1 MNELPKPSIAAN
13 PLKVQNPAAG
23 NTTAYGYY
31 SEWRA
36 QLLRK
41 YHDIFRDHYVNKAYH
56 KDSLKKREQGD
67 IVEPSFDLISEEMRQ
82 FFASSE
88 LLRKSY
94 KYNKALITVYH
105 RKCNKFNTFMMGM
118 RKNIKEFL
126 DFGKTLLAK
135 NFDKLDPA
143 TVEELNLL
151 RMKLDRA
158 GLGYTNLKFFD
169 GHIDDDV
176 LGPAESPKVIDD
188 AYINIFKEYCA
199 NAFAHISRIPDIV
212 SRQMIVSSGFGFRNC
227 EYMEEK
233 LSSATVGGAADTSDK
248 DPFVYLHLICPELD
262 YKAWGS
268 FWRAVCNQL
277 TNEAKALQKHVDEI
291 SADLPN
297 YREIL
302 PKCFEEI
309 DVAIDDAIIALVNNT
324 EFQPDPIKITRR
336 LINMIIDNEIEVVAR
351 KMLDQVHGEM
361 YTPPE

>member
-1 MNELPKPSIAAN
+1 MNEFSKPSTAAN
-13 PLKVQNPAAG
+13 PLKAKNPTAG

-31 SEWRA
+31 NEWRA
-36 QLLRK
+36 RLLRK
-41 YHDIFRDHYVNKAYH
+41 YHDVFRDHYVNKAYQ

-94 KYNKALITVYH
+94 VYNKALFMMYED
-105 RKCNKFNTFMMGM
+105 KCNEFITFMMGT
-118 RKNIKEFL
+118 RKNIEEVL
-126 DFGKTLLAK
+126 DFGKILQTK
-135 NFDKLDPA
+135 NFDKLDLA

-151 RMKLDRA
+151 RKKLDRA
-158 GLGYTNLKFFD
+158 SLGYANIKFFS
-169 GHIDDDV
+169 GHIYANV

-188 AYINIFKEYCA
+188 AYIKIFKEYCA
-199 NAFAHISRIPDIV
+199 KAFAHIPRIPGIV
-212 SRQMIVSSGFGFRNC
+212 SRQMIVGGAFGFRNC
-227 EYMEEK
+227 EDLEEK
-233 LSSATVGGAADTSDK
+233 LSSATVGGAVDTSDK

-302 PKCFEEI
+302 PKCFEEL

-324 EFQPDPIKITRR
+324 EFQPDPIKITCR